1 MSTPARVPDSG
12 VPAASSGR
20 MTVRHVM
27 RPPTTTIEPDA
38 HLAAAAY
45 LIKHNHDSAL
55 VVVTDDTHEPVG
67 MITDAD
73 ITKAVAHGRSLEDTR
88 IGQIVKGEPR
98 TAQADVSIGEA
109 ARLMLSESL
118 QHLPVVDGRRLVG
131 MVDLADVCRA
141 CLATGQIAVGTGTS

>member
-1 MSTPARVPDSG
+1 MSTPAHVPDAG

-27 RPPTTTIEPDA
+27 RPATTTIEPEA

-73 ITKAVAHGRSLEDTR
+73 ITKAVAHGRNLEDTR
-88 IGQIVKGEPR
+88 IGQIVAGTPV
-98 TAQADVSIGEA
+98 TAQADLAIGEA

-118 QHLPVVDGRRLVG
+118 QHLPIVEGRQLVG
-131 MVDLADVCRA
+131 MVDLADVCRV
-141 CLATGQIAVGTGTS
+141 CLAAGQFAVGTGTS